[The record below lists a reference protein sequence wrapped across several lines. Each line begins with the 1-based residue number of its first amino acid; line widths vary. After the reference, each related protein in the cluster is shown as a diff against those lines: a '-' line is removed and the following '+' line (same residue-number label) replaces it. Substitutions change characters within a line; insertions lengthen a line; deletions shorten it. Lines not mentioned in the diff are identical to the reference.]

1 MLMISL
7 AIIATII
14 VTIYLA
20 KEGGIIP
27 AVGMVGAV
35 VGMVLLAVNNI

>member
-14 VTIYLA
+14 TTIYLA

-35 VGMVLLAVNNI
+35 VGIVLVMVGHI

>member
-1 MLMISL
+1 MISL

-14 VTIYLA
+14 VTGYLA

-35 VGMVLLAVNNI
+35 VGMVLIIVEKI

>member
-1 MLMISL
+1 MISL
-7 AIIATII
+7 AIIATLI
-14 VTIYLA
+14 TTGYLA

-35 VGMVLLAVNNI
+35 VGMVLMAVYKI

>member
-1 MLMISL
+1 MMLIL
-7 AIIATII
+7 AIIAII
-14 VTIYLA
+14 ITTGYLA

-35 VGMVLLAVNNI
+35 VGIVLMAVNQI